1 MRRLRCL
8 RGKSQTFSLGARSP
22 VHKQKQRSHHPR
34 LRKVVP
40 GKHRRTSSSNWQ
52 TRCLPDGMA
61 LRYPRNRV
69 RWRTGRL
76 NWLILVPSKLPVPRR
91 CQLALRPI
99 YLMRDDKVMR
109 ASTPGTEPFG
119 CSRRSQVG
127 PGSGCPG
134 GKGYNSG
141 GKLDPEEQ
149 ILRAGGGAR
158 GRQTVSQNQIF
169 R

>member
-1 MRRLRCL
+1 MGYRRREERTMTL
-8 RGKSQTFSLGARSP
+8 
-22 VHKQKQRSHHPR
+22 

-40 GKHRRTSSSNWQ
+40 GKHRRRSSSNWL

-91 CQLALRPI
+91 RQLALRQI

-119 CSRRSQVG
+119 CSRRSQEG